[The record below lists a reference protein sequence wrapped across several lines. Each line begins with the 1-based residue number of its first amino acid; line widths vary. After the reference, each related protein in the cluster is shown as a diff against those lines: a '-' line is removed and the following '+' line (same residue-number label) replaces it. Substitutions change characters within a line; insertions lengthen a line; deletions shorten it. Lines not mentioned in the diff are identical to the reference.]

1 MKHKVVCWVVML
13 LVIVGA
19 LNWGLV
25 GLGGLIGNPN
35 LNVVH
40 LILGGL
46 PAVVENIVYLLV
58 GLAGVMLLV
67 IHCTNKDCGCMKM
80 DKK

>member
-1 MKHKVVCWVVML
+1 MAKHKVVCWIMIL
-13 LVIVGA
+13 LVVVGA

-58 GLAGVMLLV
+58 GLAGLGLFF
-67 IHCTNKDCGCMKM
+67 IHCKNQDCGCQKM
-80 DKK
+80 EK

>member
-1 MKHKVVCWVVML
+1 MAKHKAVCWLVIL
-13 LVIVGA
+13 LVVVGA

-40 LILGGL
+40 LLLGGL
-46 PAVVENIVYLLV
+46 PAAVESIVYLVV
-58 GLAGVMLLV
+58 GLAGLMLLV
-67 IHCTNKDCGCMKM
+67 IHCKNKDCGCQKM
-80 DKK
+80 DK